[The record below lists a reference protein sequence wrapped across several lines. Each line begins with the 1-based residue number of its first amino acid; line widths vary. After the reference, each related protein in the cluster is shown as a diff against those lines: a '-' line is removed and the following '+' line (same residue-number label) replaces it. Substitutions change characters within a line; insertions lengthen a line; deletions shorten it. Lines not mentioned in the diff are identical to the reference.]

1 MVFLISAVHW
11 DLISELY
18 SQPHSINLMFY
29 KITFSDSKEISFTI
43 QMARIGPFKV
53 YSAILLG
60 VQNIGASAAKPWL
73 PYILLM
79 SER

>member
-1 MVFLISAVHW
+1 
-11 DLISELY
+11 
-18 SQPHSINLMFY
+18 MFY

-53 YSAILLG
+53 YSAIFLG
-60 VQNIGASAAKPWL
+60 VQNIGASAAKPRL

-79 SER
+79 S